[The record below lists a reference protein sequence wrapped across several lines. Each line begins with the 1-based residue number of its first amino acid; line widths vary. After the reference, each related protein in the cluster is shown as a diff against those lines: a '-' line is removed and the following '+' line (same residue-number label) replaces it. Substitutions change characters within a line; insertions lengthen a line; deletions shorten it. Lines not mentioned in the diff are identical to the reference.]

1 MYNLQ
6 PFLRLNNLWMLM
18 ARFYKLFFLSILAFS
33 TLVLAMVFSIEF
45 FLNVPPC
52 KLCIYQRLPYF
63 GLLIVGIFGYL
74 VHRYRKINSYLIVML
89 FLVSVGLSF
98 FNVGI
103 EEQWFN
109 YHSSCISNLGLN
121 ATTFEDF
128 KKSIMEKDI
137 VSCDLSTYR
146 TMGLSLAAWNL
157 VASIIMF
164 ILSLSVII
172 TFHKKGKYEKVK
184 T

>member
-6 PFLRLNNLWMLM
+6 PFLRLNSILTLM
-18 ARFYKLFFLSILAFS
+18 IRYHKLFFLCILIFSLLILA
-33 TLVLAMVFSIEF
+33 LVFSIEF
-45 FLNVPPC
+45 FLNIPPC

-74 VHRYRKINSYLIVML
+74 VHMYRKIISYLIVML

-164 ILSLSVII
+164 IFSLSVII